1 MRVITWNCKG
11 ALDRKVDH
19 LLKLKPDI
27 AVIQECASDFSA
39 PSGYKFLWK
48 GTYPSK
54 GLGVLTRDIEARI
67 EPEPD
72 PAWTVFLPV
81 VLPRVNIKLLAVWA
95 FHHRA
100 AKQDA
105 SLTGFISDVL
115 DTLDPWL
122 ASGRSIMAG
131 DFNNNLQWDK
141 PRSKH
146 SFRPLVHRL
155 RRLGLRS
162 AYHEHTLEGFNKES
176 KPTHYFQHKAEKSY
190 HIDYCFLHHSLHF
203 TAADVLLHEP
213 WPELSDHLP
222 IVVDL
227 DNA

>member
-11 ALDRKVDH
+11 ALDRKVGH
-19 LLKLKPDI
+19 LLELDPDI
-27 AVIQECASDFSA
+27 AVMQECARDFAA
-39 PSGYKFLWK
+39 PSGYKFLWT
-48 GTYPSK
+48 GSYASK

-67 EPEPD
+67 EPQPD
-72 PAWTVFLPV
+72 PAWTLFLPV
-81 VLPRVNIKLLAVWA
+81 VLPRLNIKLLAVWA

-141 PRSKH
+141 TRSKH
-146 SFRPLVHRL
+146 
-155 RRLGLRS
+155 
-162 AYHEHTLEGFNKES
+162 N
-176 KPTHYFQHKAEKSY
+176 FQHNAEKPY
-190 HIDYCFLHHSLHF
+190 HIDYCFLHHSLQF
-203 TAADVLLHEP
+203 SAVDVLLHEP
-213 WPELSDHLP
+213 WPKLSDHLP

-227 DNA
+227 DDA